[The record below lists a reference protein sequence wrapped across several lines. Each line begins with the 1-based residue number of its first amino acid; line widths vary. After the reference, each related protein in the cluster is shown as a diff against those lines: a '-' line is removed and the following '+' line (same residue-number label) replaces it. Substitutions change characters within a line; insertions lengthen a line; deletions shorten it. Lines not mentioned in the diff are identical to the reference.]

1 MITITFASHM
11 ARLLGDTTLEVE
23 PEKNVRQLLR
33 ALSQRYGATF
43 DEHIRACKV
52 IVNGDN
58 VAFLKGKSTPL
69 KNGDTI
75 TILPP
80 MAGG

>member
-11 ARLLGDTTLEVE
+11 AGILGDTTLEVE
-23 PEKNVRQLLR
+23 PEKNIRQLLHT
-33 ALSQRYGATF
+33 LSLRYGAPF
-43 DEHIRACKV
+43 DEHIKACKV

-58 VAFLKGKSTPL
+58 VAFLKGKSTAL
-69 KNGDTI
+69 TNGDTI